1 MKKSKILL
9 VDDEPDIIYLVRRFL
24 EREGYNVVEA
34 YGGRDALRKTVEEQ
48 PDLILLDVMMPDLD
62 GWDVSRTLKTECETQ
77 HIPIVMLTVRASFDS
92 RQKSFEY
99 AYADAH
105 LGKPASGKDIVS
117 AVGSALKSLS
127 RNIEVAPLTA

>member
-34 YGGRDALRKTVEEQ
+34 YGGREALRKTVQEQ

-62 GWDVSRTLKTECETQ
+62 GWDVSRTLKTDDGTQ

-92 RQKSFEY
+92 QQKSFEY

-105 LGKPASGKDIVS
+105 LAKPASGKEIVS
-117 AVGSALKSLS
+117 AVDSALKNTG
-127 RNIEVAPLTA
+127 RDIEVAQLAA